1 MDPDEVVPPPPS
13 HTDHGPGRG
22 GAPPPS
28 HTDHGPGRGG
38 APPPPSCLEAPTC
51 AAWGTTPRCTRG
63 PSNSRV
69 REVVICSPSAPE
81 FWKEIAREFHWER
94 WPPQEDVLSYN
105 FDVRRGRVF
114 VEWFAGGLTNVCYN
128 LLDRNV
134 LQKGLGDR
142 VAFYWEG
149 NRPDESSQIT
159 YAELLAEVCKFS
171 NVLLAKGVR
180 KGDRVAV
187 YLPMV
192 LELVV
197 AMLACARLGAVHSV
211 VFAGF
216 SADALHDRI
225 ADSQCRLLITA
236 DGFQRGDKSINLKE
250 IVDEAL
256 KKNAEE
262 DDVKVEH
269 CIVVRRLGEQQSG
282 VASEAPVVPWTS
294 GRDSW
299 WHELM
304 RGVSAACEPAWCDAE
319 DPLFVLYTSGS
330 TGKPK
335 GVLHTTAGYLLFVAT
350 THKLVFDI
358 RPQDVYWC
366 TADIGWIT
374 GHSYIVYGP
383 LANGVTSV
391 LFEGIPTFPDAG
403 RFWQTVE
410 KYAVSK
416 FYTAPTAIRL
426 LMKHGDA
433 FVLKHSRSSLRVL
446 GTVGEPINPEAWRWL
461 HGVVG
466 GGRCPI
472 VDTFWQTE
480 TGGHVLT
487 PLPGATPLKP
497 GSATL
502 PFFGVEPAIL
512 DERGEE
518 LAGEA
523 EGFLVFK
530 RPWPGILR
538 TLFGDHE
545 RLEAT
550 YFGKFPG
557 YYATGDG
564 CRRDKDGYYW
574 ITGRTDDMLNVSGH
588 LLSTAEVESAL
599 LSHGAVAEAAV
610 VGRPHALKGESLYC
624 FVTLNRGLEL
634 NPSLAA
640 ELKKRVRE
648 RIGPIATPDFIQSA
662 PSLPKTRS
670 GKIMRRLLR
679 KIAQDDSDFGDLSTL
694 ADPAVVQLLYSSRCV
709 NGH

>member
-1 MDPDEVVPPPPS
+1 MDPDEVVPPPTALS
-13 HTDHGPGRG
+13 RG
-22 GAPPPS
+22 A
-28 HTDHGPGRGG
+28 H
-38 APPPPSCLEAPTC
+38 
-51 AAWGTTPRCTRG
+51 
-63 PSNSRV
+63 V
-69 REVVICSPSAPE
+69 RSLGQYAELYARSIQQPSAGE

-134 LQKGLGDR
+134 LQKGLGGR

-236 DGFQRGDKSINLKE
+236 DGFHRGDKSINLKE
-250 IVDEAL
+250 IADEAL

-304 RGVSAACEPAWCDAE
+304 LGASTTCEPAWCDAE

-410 KYAVSK
+410 KYATQPQLPASAGHRRGAHQPRGVAL
-416 FYTAPTAIRL
+416 APRRRRRRPLPHRRHVLADGDRRARADAAPGRHAAQAGLRDAAVLRRGAGDPGRARGGAGGRGRGLPGVQAAVARDPAHAVRRPRAAGGDVLREVPRL
-426 LMKHGDA
+426 L
-433 FVLKHSRSSLRVL
+433 R
-446 GTVGEPINPEAWRWL
+446 N
-461 HGVVG
+461 
-466 GGRCPI
+466 GGR
-472 VDTFWQTE
+472 
-480 TGGHVLT
+480 
-487 PLPGATPLKP
+487 
-497 GSATL
+497 
-502 PFFGVEPAIL
+502 
-512 DERGEE
+512 
-518 LAGEA
+518 
-523 EGFLVFK
+523 
-530 RPWPGILR
+530 
-538 TLFGDHE
+538 
-545 RLEAT
+545 
-550 YFGKFPG
+550 
-557 YYATGDG
+557 YATGDG

-599 LSHGAVAEAAV
+599 LSHGSVAEAAV

-624 FVTLNRGLEL
+624 FVTLNHGLEL